1 MMNIKVGCV
10 NRLYLF
16 DLLIILFPDTIIQ
29 PITMM
34 IKDFNAFIACSTV
47 FRFLLNI
54 YFANITI
61 TVSKK
66 GRYLSC
72 IIIPEW
78 YEFV

>member
-1 MMNIKVGCV
+1 MMNIKVRCV

-47 FRFLLNI
+47 FRLLLNI

-66 GRYLSC
+66 GRYLSY